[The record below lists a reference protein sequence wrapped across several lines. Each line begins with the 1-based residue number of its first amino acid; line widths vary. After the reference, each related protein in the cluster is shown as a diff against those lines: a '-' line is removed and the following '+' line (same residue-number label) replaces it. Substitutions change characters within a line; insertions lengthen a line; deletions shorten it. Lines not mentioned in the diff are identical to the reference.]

1 MNQELECTCAQPLLC
16 SLNILFGDVR
26 ISRCRC
32 RRGLR
37 KSLLY
42 LCLRWFYKAYLP
54 FLEQKILLNSS
65 EGRSPGGLSL
75 NGLKKNVIEAAGKE
89 TVVLAAKGEKQG
101 QCVNRVMN
109 FSELS
114 CISCARQVV
123 CVVYICTL
131 RASRC
136 NEPLEKLVHSPNH
149 CTTATNRPL

>member
-16 SLNILFGDVR
+16 SLNILFGDVLVAVAVVVCVR
-26 ISRCRC
+26 
-32 RRGLR
+32 
-37 KSLLY
+37 SLLY